1 MFPTWLEIS
10 EIDIR
15 RNSIQEN
22 GNSVPVAI
30 NLKIIAM
37 DALEL
42 LYYNIPDYIS
52 FLKKQRKFEKFES
65 FDLES
70 LEN

>member
-1 MFPTWLEIS
+1 
-10 EIDIR
+10 
-15 RNSIQEN
+15 
-22 GNSVPVAI
+22 
-30 NLKIIAM
+30 M

-52 FLKKQRKFEKFES
+52 FLKKQRNFEKFES